1 MRKLLADTSISN
13 NPKILE
19 ELKKAGWKSTTA
31 YRQEKGTRCYQFGV
45 LYRFE
50 NSSILEHP
58 NHTKCVTDTQVTHYS
73 SGKTAKIRLWRRVQ
87 TRLWETHRPGLN
99 PSILILHFL
108 SARYLL

>member
-13 NPKILE
+13 NPKIIE

-50 NSSILEHP
+50 NNKFKKLAEISLSGESYAVRGLYID
-58 NHTKCVTDTQVTHYS
+58 NYFYIVTL
-73 SGKTAKIRLWRRVQ
+73 GKDVKVLDLNNYKVVKKIK
-87 TRLWETHRPGLN
+87 
-99 PSILILHFL
+99 
-108 SARYLL
+108 

>member
-13 NPKILE
+13 NPKIIE

-50 NSSILEHP
+50 NNKFKKLAEVSLSGESYAVRGLYID
-58 NHTKCVTDTQVTHYS
+58 NYFYIVTL
-73 SGKTAKIRLWRRVQ
+73 GKDVKVLD
-87 TRLWETHRPGLN
+87 LN
-99 PSILILHFL
+99 NYKVVKKLK
-108 SARYLL
+108 

>member
-13 NPKILE
+13 NPKIIE

-50 NSSILEHP
+50 NNKFKKLAEVSLSGESCAVRGLYID
-58 NHTKCVTDTQVTHYS
+58 NYFYIVTL
-73 SGKTAKIRLWRRVQ
+73 GKDVKVLD
-87 TRLWETHRPGLN
+87 LN
-99 PSILILHFL
+99 N
-108 SARYLL
+108 YKVVKN